1 MPSLQSLRSTI
12 KTKLETLKGTGQP
25 FANVYDFYT
34 TKPSWFP
41 FVCFE
46 PAQLNSQFEDT
57 QYNYRNFV
65 FTIYIVQ
72 EITTLTRDVALDNLV
87 NAFDMVINLFDD
99 DYTLAGEVQQVD
111 AIEGEFMDI
120 DLEVWPCIAATIT
133 LSCRTLYDVT
143 T

>member
-1 MPSLQSLRSTI
+1 MPSLQSLRGTI

-25 FANVYDFYT
+25 FANVYDFFT

-46 PAQLNSQFEDT
+46 PTQLNSQFEDT

-72 EITTLTRDVALDNLV
+72 EITKLERDAALDNLV
-87 NAFDMVINLFDD
+87 NAFDQVINLFDE
-99 DYTLAGEVQQVD
+99 DYTLWGAVQQVD
-111 AIEGEFMDI
+111 AVEGEFMDI
-120 DLEVWPCIAATIT
+120 DMEVWPCLATSIN
-133 LSCRTLYDVT
+133 LSVRTLYDVT
-143 T
+143 

>member
-41 FVCFE
+41 FACFE
-46 PAQLNSQFEDT
+46 PVQLNSQFEDT

-65 FTIYIVQ
+65 FTVYIVQ
-72 EITTLTRDVALDNLV
+72 EITTLTRDAALDNLV